1 MSGVQIPQHI
11 LDQIE
16 KDAEDKGLSF
26 SEYDDYFEQRVNE
39 IFDSIQKTV
48 EDAKNYE
55 SEEEYDLE
63 VQKLADKYTF
73 ED

>member
-16 KDAEDKGLSF
+16 KDAEDKGLTF